1 MIRVLLVSPLDPK
14 KPGNLKF
21 LVGGENTYT
30 RTLLANS
37 PKGVIYIHHLDA
49 LSRGLV
55 EYTVVQGLLSIFV
68 KFRILPLS
76 SGSQCLKIKGD
87 FDLVHAHGYSVQITG
102 KKLPIVLSDSSSN
115 YLFLCDYLNWP
126 KWRIK
131 FGYFL
136 RRKIFGLLGLMDADT
151 NVEEASKL
159 IVFSKFAKKIHQK
172 LGASK
177 NKIEMIYPGLSTKYS
192 KQSDPVSEEFY
203 ETGSDMINILF
214 VGTWFERKGGQ
225 LLLGAFKKLSSKYPN
240 ARLTIVGEVPS
251 HYSSSEGA
259 NATESRSKRRSS
271 RFHSNNIHQ
280 YDYVP
285 RERLMREFFPKAD
298 IFVLVPPKVEG
309 YGFAVVEAMSF
320 GIPVV
325 VSNVCALPELVEDGK
340 CGFVVKSGN
349 VDDLYDKLEVLIK
362 DPKLR
367 LKIGEQAKKRFE
379 EKFTSGVM
387 NKKLL
392 SVYKKALKS

>member
-1 MIRVLLVSPLDPK
+1 MIRVLFVSPQDPDV
-14 KPGNLKF
+14 PGDLKF
-21 LVGGENTYT
+21 LMGGENTYT
-30 RTLLANS
+30 RTLLANP
-37 PKGVIYIHHLDA
+37 PKGVIYTHHFDA
-49 LSRGLV
+49 LSKGLV
-55 EYTVVQGLLSIFV
+55 EYTVLQGLLSIFV

-115 YLFLCDYLNWP
+115 YLFLRDYMKWP
-126 KWRIK
+126 EWRIRI
-131 FGYFL
+131 GYFL

-151 NVEEASKL
+151 NVEKASKL

-214 VGTWFERKGGQ
+214 VGTWFERKGGA
-225 LLLGAFKKLSSKYPN
+225 LLIEAFKILSEKYSN
-240 ARLTIVGEVPS
+240 IRLTIVGQVPS

-285 RERLMREFFPKAD
+285 RERLMRDFFPKAD

-349 VDDLYDKLEVLIK
+349 VDDLYDKLEVLIN
-362 DPKLR
+362 DSKLR
-367 LKIGEQAKKRFE
+367 LKIGEQARRRFRQ
-379 EKFTSGVM
+379 KFSTEIM
-387 NKKLL
+387 QKKL
-392 SVYKKALKS
+392 VVTYRDALKS